1 MRDRTAEV
9 HNHPMFDWNDLKYLL
24 AVARHRSAIAAGKAL
39 GLSQSTVHRRL
50 AELER
55 RIGRPLVTR
64 HTTGYRLTE
73 FGEQLLP
80 YAERIDAAVNDFERQ
95 VTGAAGDVSGVI
107 RVTCPE
113 PIIFRI
119 TQSKLIERFHA
130 RYPKLRV
137 EFVTSDRY
145 LDLTKGEADVAFRS
159 GDTDDE
165 LVGRKIADSIWAVYA
180 SRAYIDRYGKPE
192 RVEDLSRHLLVGFD
206 ETLSNHRAA
215 KWLKQVAPDAKMAAR
230 NNSVLGLVYA
240 VKSGIGVGRAPDCAG
255 RRRTGPGARARAHPG
270 AVEKLAPPDACRPQA
285 NTSNISIFRLHYG
298 RTRVFEIDSDW
309 IAAPL
314 KRTFAVRY
322 SWAICDG
329 ICDRANAT
337 CRTPQESQEAAS
349 GGFCCKSPK
358 VPCD

>member
-1 MRDRTAEV
+1 
-9 HNHPMFDWNDLKYLL
+9 MFDWNDLKYLL
-24 AVARHRSAIAAGKAL
+24 AVARQGSTTAAGKAL

-55 RIGRPLVTR
+55 RLGRQLVTR

-80 YAERIDAAVNDFERQ
+80 FAERIGAAVTDFERQ

-113 PIIFRI
+113 PIVFRM

-130 RYPKLRV
+130 RHPTLRV

-165 LVGRKIADSIWAVYA
+165 LVGRKIADSVWAVYA
-180 SRAYIDRYGKPE
+180 SRAYIDRYGTPA
-192 RVEDLSRHLLVGFD
+192 RVEDLAQHLLVGFD
-206 ETLSNHRAA
+206 ATLSKHRAA
-215 KWLKQVAPDAKMAAR
+215 AWLKQVAPDAKMAAR

-240 VKSGIGVGRAPDCAG
+240 VKSGLGLGPLPTALGDAEPDLIRVLGPIPELA
-255 RRRTGPGARARAHPG
+255 RSWRLLTHPDLRRTPR
-270 AVEKLAPPDACRPQA
+270 
-285 NTSNISIFRLHYG
+285 
-298 RTRVFEIDSDW
+298 
-309 IAAPL
+309 IAAFFDFVVEEREAL
-314 KRTFAVRY
+314 KSILT
-322 SWAICDG
+322 G
-329 ICDRANAT
+329 
-337 CRTPQESQEAAS
+337 
-349 GGFCCKSPK
+349 
-358 VPCD
+358 